1 MRKIHLVLFLLFAL
15 KTASAQST
23 QSPSFDN
30 RLKELLDFSIPTI
43 DVTKA
48 SENSAEYVFLDARE
62 LEEYQVSHI
71 PGARYVGYNHFSPKY
86 LKGIDYDQNIIIYC
100 SVGYRSEK
108 LGEKLSRMGYKNVN
122 NLYGSIFEWVNCGLP
137 VENGQGVT
145 TDSIHTYN
153 SRWSKW
159 VSNSEMNKIW

>member
-1 MRKIHLVLFLLFAL
+1 MKRIHVVLFLLFAL

-23 QSPSFDN
+23 QSQSFDN
-30 RLKELLDFSIPTI
+30 RLRELLDFSIPTI

-48 SENSAEYVFLDARE
+48 YENSAEYIFLDARE
-62 LEEYQVSHI
+62 LVEYQISHI
-71 PGARYVGYNHFSPKY
+71 PGARYIGFDHFSPKH
-86 LKGIDYDQNIIIYC
+86 LKGIDFDKNIIIYC

-122 NLYGSIFEWVNCGLP
+122 NLYGSIFEWVNCELP
-137 VENGQGVT
+137 VENGHGLA

-153 SRWSKW
+153 SQWSKW
-159 VSNSEMNKIW
+159 VSNPKMNMVW